1 MIPNYLLVCAP
12 VEHLRKLA
20 DVVLRI
26 PENDEPRR
34 LTNTITTEADVAYK
48 LDKAS
53 CAYIGAS

>member
-26 PENDEPRR
+26 PENDEPR

-48 LDKAS
+48 LGKAS